1 MPTKYIIVKTFY
13 HDGTINKVDDST
25 KKSVKKSLRTAM
37 EKIEPSFFNNLT
49 LHVTSDFSNLDSHN
63 NFSKYLKSNEGD
75 LSNVKGV
82 TASEEISQREIYI
95 QESAFK
101 FDKLLNIF
109 SSQPFRA
116 DKKIELTTMHELG
129 HQFDTY
135 YGTDNELK
143 QEIDALQKKY
153 KYTFDEVSLTKDEE
167 KFYKKYKDNN
177 GYSDKNDFKTA
188 VLKDLQKINPKKLDL
203 DDGYFLAEFF
213 DRGLDIKPN
222 KDDVQKADY
231 TRGEVFAQLFAYAM
245 GTDDG
250 KKDKYLQLFPNTYK
264 VVKNYIEKHSKKFLD
279 KN

>member
-37 EKIEPSFFNNLT
+37 DKIEPSFFNNLT
-49 LHVTSDFSNLDSHN
+49 LHVASDFSNLDSHN
-63 NFSKYLKSNEGD
+63 TCSRFLKTNENDYSNT
-75 LSNVKGV
+75 KGV
-82 TASEEISQREIYI
+82 ANFNDFQREIYI

-101 FDKLLNIF
+101 FDKLLNVF
-109 SSQPFRA
+109 SSQPLRA
-116 DKKIELTTMHELG
+116 DKKIELATMHELG
-129 HQFDTY
+129 HQFDNY
-135 YGTDNELK
+135 YGTDNKLK
-143 QEIDALQKKY
+143 QEFYGLQKKY
-153 KYTFDEVSLTKDEE
+153 KNTYEEVSLTKEEE
-167 KFYKKYKDNN
+167 KLYDKYLDNN

-188 VLKDLQKINPKKLDL
+188 VLNDLQKINPKKLDL
-203 DDGYFLAEFF
+203 DDGYFIGEFF
-213 DRGLDIKPN
+213 NKGFDIKPN

-264 VVKNYIEKHSKKFLD
+264 VVKNYIAKHSKK
-279 KN
+279 

>member
-37 EKIEPSFFNNLT
+37 DKIEPSFFNNLT
-49 LHVTSDFSNLDSHN
+49 LHVASDFSNLDSHN
-63 NFSKYLKSNEGD
+63 TCSRFLKNNENDYSNT
-75 LSNVKGV
+75 KGV
-82 TASEEISQREIYI
+82 ANFNDFQREIYI

-101 FDKLLNIF
+101 FDKLLNVF

-116 DKKIELTTMHELG
+116 DKKIELATMHELG
-129 HQFDTY
+129 HQFDNY
-135 YGTDNELK
+135 YGTDNKLK
-143 QEIDALQKKY
+143 QEFYGLQKKY
-153 KYTFDEVSLTKDEE
+153 KNTYEEVSLTKEEE
-167 KFYKKYKDNN
+167 KLYDKYLDNN

-188 VLKDLQKINPKKLDL
+188 VLNDLQKINPKKLDL
-203 DDGYFLAEFF
+203 DDGYFIGEFF
-213 DRGLDIKPN
+213 NKGFDIKPN

-264 VVKNYIEKHSKKFLD
+264 VVKNYIAKHSKK
-279 KN
+279 

>member
-1 MPTKYIIVKTFY
+1 MPNKYVIVRTFY

-37 EKIEPSFFNNLT
+37 DKIEPSFFNNLT

-63 NFSKYLKSNEGD
+63 NISKYLKSNEGD
-75 LSNVKGV
+75 LSNIKGV
-82 TASEEISQREIYI
+82 TVSEEISKREIYI

-101 FDKLLNIF
+101 FDKLLNTF

-116 DKKIELTTMHELG
+116 DEKIECATMHELG
-129 HQFDTY
+129 HQFDSY
-135 YGTDNELK
+135 YGTDSKLK
-143 QEIDALQKKY
+143 QEIDALRKKY
-153 KYTFDEVSLTKDEE
+153 KYTFDEVSLTKEEE

-188 VLKDLQKINPKKLDL
+188 VLNDLQKINPKKLDL
-203 DDGYFLAEFF
+203 DDGYFVGEFF
-213 DRGLDIKPN
+213 NRGLDTKPN

-264 VVKNYIEKHSKKFLD
+264 VVKNYIDTHSKK
-279 KN
+279 